1 MTTPIEYVTVPNYP
15 HLRAAIHPD
24 HDPLNPLDNWDHG
37 IQFVTL
43 PSAGRTWSDYAEPHG
58 NGIAIDMYPEKFAEF
73 AGEYQDSRYDPDKG
87 WIPYGKR
94 NPTLRRYLD
103 THTAAWKLLRRDGY
117 TGELDTYDPGDI
129 DITEADAI
137 AYVSRD

>member
-73 AGEYQDSRYDPDKG
+73 AGEYQDSRSAAISTP
-87 WIPYGKR
+87 IPPRGSSFAAMDTPESSTRTTPETSTSRKR
-94 NPTLRRYLD
+94 TPSPT
-103 THTAAWKLLRRDGY
+103 
-117 TGELDTYDPGDI
+117 
-129 DITEADAI
+129 
-137 AYVSRD
+137 